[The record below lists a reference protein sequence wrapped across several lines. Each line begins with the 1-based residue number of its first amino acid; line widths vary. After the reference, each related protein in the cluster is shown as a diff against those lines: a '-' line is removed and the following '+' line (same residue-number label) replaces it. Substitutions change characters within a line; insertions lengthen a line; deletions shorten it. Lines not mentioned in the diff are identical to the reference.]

1 MAQSTYGLEQKDI
14 ADISKMLVA
23 SGAAGT
29 HGGEGYINSGQFD
42 SQGNVFANYF
52 EGKGQSAPFATYDK
66 IGNRSFSQDAYQSWL
81 NNPANLQGLLSS
93 MYPNGDRNLSS
104 GPGGYSYA
112 NGTPIA
118 QIPDRDAPGSGLP
131 TPGQTPG
138 MVLPGAPSS
147 QPIAPP
153 TYNKPGAPN
162 ILGKPSVGTPGQY
175 SLAGGFDSQYANPYT
190 VNGQTFF
197 SQNGPV
203 DTSTPNPNSV
213 NAAPYTQGLAAMQQ
227 SGQKAPQDAASART
241 AVAGASAPGTGS
253 LAAQQRSAA
262 VVGTLQN
269 DPNYQQLLAD
279 YQEYNHVANQ
289 QKSLV
294 DTYQQLISAAGIP
307 GIDAS
312 LLNSKRII
320 DGTEDDIRSE
330 VQAVSGF
337 ATDSQVQAL
346 ASARNKVLIKNYNN
360 LLNTK
365 TLAMQQVQTMIGLAA
380 QDQENALSHI
390 TQKLNID
397 AQIADY
403 SMKFQA
409 NAAAAYERVIQA
421 VGYQGLLQSLS
432 SDPSAVN
439 LAEQTL
445 GLAPGGLQQIATQQQ
460 NQLNLANIQAA
471 GITTPYVNVGGEIRS
486 TATGQGFVDPTD
498 FKNRTGLTLE
508 QAGNQGLI
516 TNYAGPLDQQIQREQ
531 LEEAKAQAPLDL
543 ALKRAQIAATNRSNQ
558 GSGGGGRPAG
568 PLGLTNQQIDNISPL
583 VTQFQNSPIVQNYNT
598 IGEGYKFVK
607 SLSNTTTN
615 PADDQA
621 LIYALAKALDP
632 GSVVRE
638 GEYNTAQK
646 YSQSWVQSYGK
657 GVTQALAG
665 TGFLSGDARRNI
677 KATIESRFKAAESS
691 YNNLYNETSR
701 RVNLIGNTD
710 KGNQLLNNYGGAF
723 AQPSTPS
730 TTTQE
735 SAPQTEQKGFLS
747 TVVNWLWGE

>member
-14 ADISKMLVA
+14 ADIGKMLVA

-112 NGTPIA
+112 NGTPIT

-241 AVAGASAPGTGS
+241 AVAGASAPGTSS

-262 VVGTLQN
+262 VAGTLQN

-432 SDPSAVN
+432 SDPSAVS

-460 NQLNLANIQAA
+460 NTANLKNLADYS
-471 GITTPYVNVGGEIRS
+471 ITTPYVITASGEVQNSQTGVAYSSPQDFQQQTGMSLDQAGQKGLIKPLGLNKEETQQQFKNQVDLAQLELQQQQVNVSKQNAAISGGNLVLAREKFAYDVQKDLG
-486 TATGQGFVDPTD
+486 TDTGQGKLSDYQ
-498 FKNRTGLTLE
+498 L
-508 QAGNQGLI
+508 QAGQNIINSIDKLI
-516 TNYAGPLDQQIQREQ
+516 PKVTDKVTGKN
-531 LEEAKAQAPLDL
+531 
-543 ALKRAQIAATNRSNQ
+543 AT
-558 GSGGGGRPAG
+558 
-568 PLGLTNQQIDNISPL
+568 
-583 VTQFQNSPIVQNYNT
+583 F
-598 IGEGYKFVK
+598 
-607 SLSNTTTN
+607 
-615 PADDQA
+615 
-621 LIYALAKALDP
+621 
-632 GSVVRE
+632 
-638 GEYNTAQK
+638 
-646 YSQSWVQSYGK
+646 
-657 GVTQALAG
+657 
-665 TGFLSGDARRNI
+665 
-677 KATIESRFKAAESS
+677 
-691 YNNLYNETSR
+691 YNNLP
-701 RVNLIGNTD
+701 G
-710 KGNQLLNNYGGAF
+710 LLQPQEYKDFKALLEPIKTQVFTQTLQAMRDASKTGGAVGQVSDVEGKRF
-723 AQPSTPS
+723 ENALGSLDNTQSAAQFKSQLDIIKDS
-730 TTTQE
+730 VRKWEQAMVG
-735 SAPQTEQKGFLS
+735 SGISVAPDGTLVQITE
-747 TVVNWLWGE
+747 